1 MYLCLVANF
10 KEIHFIE
17 MFSEDQSRFV
27 NLLFIFY
34 CFLVSLLVAHFAD
47 MYNYILGDIFLLED
61 ISCKNIYRGFN

>member
-34 CFLVSLLVAHFAD
+34 RFVSLLVVHFAD